1 MAEPAELRAPRAQAV
16 VAARDTGDRLL
27 SPPGSLGVLDA
38 AVNRVL
44 ALGGGQLDGGSLILV
59 AAEHPVTAH
68 AISAYHPSVTAD
80 VFAATEAGQSLGA
93 STARAAGLSVR
104 AVRAIA
110 RDRQG
115 DLVADDALSG
125 ADAARLLAEGRSLG
139 RTAAAAGLL
148 CLGEVAVGNTTVAA
162 ALAAA
167 MLGLPAE
174 RVVGLGVGADAA
186 MLDRKR
192 QVVTAALDR
201 ARARYG
207 RQLAEPLTALA
218 AVGGPEFAMLAGV
231 VLGAAGAGVPVVLD
245 GCATGVA
252 ALLAVTLEPGAQA
265 YLIAGQRSRELAHP
279 LILTELGLEPL
290 LSLRLRAG
298 EGVGACLAAQL
309 LLTGL
314 RVRRTA
320 GRVNG

>member
-1 MAEPAELRAPRAQAV
+1 
-16 VAARDTGDRLL
+16 
-27 SPPGSLGVLDA
+27 VLDA

-44 ALGGGQLDGGSLILV
+44 ALDCGPLDGGSLILV
-59 AAEHPVTAH
+59 AAEHPVIAH
-68 AISAYHPSVTAD
+68 QISAYPASVTDD
-80 VFAATEAGQSLGA
+80 VFAATEAGESLGA

-110 RDRQG
+110 QHRQG

-125 ADAARLLAEGRSLG
+125 ADVARLLADGTSLG
-139 RTAAAAGLL
+139 QTAAAAGLV

-167 MLGLPAE
+167 LLQLPAE
-174 RVVGLGVGADAA
+174 RVVGLGVSADAA

-192 QVVTAALDR
+192 QVVAAALTR
-201 ARARYG
+201 ASARYG
-207 RQLAEPLTALA
+207 GRLTDPLTALA

-231 VLGAAGAGVPVVLD
+231 VLGAAAAGVPVVLD

-252 ALLAVTLEPGAQA
+252 ALIAVTLEPAAQA
-265 YLIAGQRSRELAHP
+265 CLIAGQRSRELAHP

-290 LSLRLRAG
+290 LELRLRSG

-320 GRVNG
+320 GRVSR

>member
-1 MAEPAELRAPRAQAV
+1 

-27 SPPGSLGVLDA
+27 SPPGSLGVLDS

-44 ALGGGQLDGGSLILV
+44 ALGGADLDGGTLVLV

-68 AISAYHPSVTAD
+68 HISAYPAGVTAD
-80 VFAATEAGQSLGA
+80 VFAATEAGESLGA
-93 STARAAGLSVR
+93 STARAVGLSIRPVW
-104 AVRAIA
+104 AIA
-110 RDRQG
+110 QQHQG
-115 DLVADDALSG
+115 DLVSEDGLSG
-125 ADAARLLAEGRSLG
+125 VDAARLLAQGRSLG
-139 RTAAAAGLL
+139 RTAAEAGLV

-162 ALAAA
+162 ALVAD
-167 MLGLPAE
+167 LLRLRAE
-174 RVVGLGVGADAA
+174 QVVGLGVGADAA

-192 QVVTAALDR
+192 RVVTMALDR
-201 ARARYG
+201 AQARYG
-207 RQLAEPLTALA
+207 QQLADPLTVLA
-218 AVGGPEFAMLAGV
+218 ALGGPEFAMLAGV
-231 VLGAAGAGVPVVLD
+231 VLGAAGAGVPVVID
-245 GCATGVA
+245 GYATGVA
-252 ALLAVTLEPGAQA
+252 ALIAVRLEPAAQA

-290 LSLRLRAG
+290 LELRLRSG

-320 GRVNG
+320 GRVSR

>member
-1 MAEPAELRAPRAQAV
+1 
-16 VAARDTGDRLL
+16 
-27 SPPGSLGVLDA
+27 
-38 AVNRVL
+38 
-44 ALGGGQLDGGSLILV
+44 
-59 AAEHPVTAH
+59 
-68 AISAYHPSVTAD
+68 VTAD
-80 VFAATEAGQSLGA
+80 VFAAAQAGESLGA

-104 AVRAIA
+104 AVRAVA
-110 RDRQG
+110 QDRQG
-115 DLVADDALSG
+115 DLVAEDALSE
-125 ADAARLLAEGRSLG
+125 ADVTRLLAEGRSLG
-139 RTAAAAGLL
+139 RTAAAAGLV

-167 MLGLPAE
+167 LLRVPAE

-192 QVVTAALDR
+192 HVVATALDR

-207 RQLAEPLTALA
+207 SQLTEPLTALA
-218 AVGGPEFAMLAGV
+218 ALGGPEFAVLAGV
-231 VLGAAGAGVPVVLD
+231 VLGAAEASVPVVLD
-245 GCATGVA
+245 GCATAVA

-290 LSLRLRAG
+290 LALRLRAG

-320 GRVNG
+320 GRVSS